1 MYLIAPQLLSI
12 SYLISLITHVIT
24 HHYLI
29 ISTYETE
36 LEQVQVTL
44 VMALPG
50 FDVELN
56 ARSFESALIF
66 YKTWASNAAAGM
78 PAAPHTSNTSTL
90 YSHPPQ
96 TTTLYPTAGAHNLLP
111 PASHSGGGG
120 SKQAAQA
127 RHLQHR
133 APPHTAAASAAAAY
147 EPAAYEPTATTTS
160 RLAEHAWKESS
171 ASPSPSPLSHKT
183 FGGGAGGG
191 GGSGGS
197 SW

>member
-1 MYLIAPQLLSI
+1 MP
-12 SYLISLITHVIT
+12 HVIT

-36 LEQVQVTL
+36 LEQVQVTV

-78 PAAPHTSNTSTL
+78 PGAPHTVSAAPHTSNTSHTSTL
-90 YSHPPQ
+90 YSQPPQ
-96 TTTLYPTAGAHNLLP
+96 TTTLYPPAGEHNLLP

-120 SKQAAQA
+120 WKQVAQA
-127 RHLQHR
+127 QQLQQR

-160 RLAEHAWKESS
+160 RLAEHACKESF

-183 FGGGAGGG
+183 YGGGAG